1 MAALTRSSKPET
13 NWPAW
18 ASVLLGLLGAAAL
31 PAAVG
36 VAEAS
41 DLIRLIEAAGAIPVA
56 AAFGVAAIVVA
67 RRARRRVERTLWR
80 VGGAS
85 IARVGQLLGALG
97 VCLAVSG
104 AIAVGFYYALTRLAE

>member
-1 MAALTRSSKPET
+1 
-13 NWPAW
+13 
-18 ASVLLGLLGAAAL
+18 VLVGLVGAAAL

-36 VAEAS
+36 VAERT

-56 AAFGVAAIVVA
+56 AVLGIAAIIVG

-85 IARVGQLLGALG
+85 IARLGQALGMLG
-97 VCLAVSG
+97 VCLAASG
-104 AIAVGFYYALTRLAE
+104 AIAVAFYYALTRLAE